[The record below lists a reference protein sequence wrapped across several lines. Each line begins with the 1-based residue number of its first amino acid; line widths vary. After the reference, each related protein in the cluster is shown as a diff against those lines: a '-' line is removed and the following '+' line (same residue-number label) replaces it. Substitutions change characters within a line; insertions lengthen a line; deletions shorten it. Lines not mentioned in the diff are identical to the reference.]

1 MTDEPK
7 EVLAEAPNKVRY
19 FWTGWFTG
27 QSFALLAVLY
37 LVLSFADLYATIRLI
52 PFGIREGNPLADWA
66 LTQHGTLGFAMYKLV
81 IVLFLLG
88 IVRIIERQ
96 KVHTAHLLL
105 WAANIIMAFV
115 AIRHIAILAIYLR

>member
-1 MTDEPK
+1 MALEQQT
-7 EVLAEAPNKVRY
+7 AQVRY

-27 QSFALLAVLY
+27 QSFALLAMLY
-37 LVLSFADLYATIRLI
+37 LVFSFVDLYATIRLI

-66 LTQHGTLGFAMYKLV
+66 LQNHGTLGFAVYKLV

-115 AIRHIAILAIYLR
+115 AIRHIAILAIYVNH